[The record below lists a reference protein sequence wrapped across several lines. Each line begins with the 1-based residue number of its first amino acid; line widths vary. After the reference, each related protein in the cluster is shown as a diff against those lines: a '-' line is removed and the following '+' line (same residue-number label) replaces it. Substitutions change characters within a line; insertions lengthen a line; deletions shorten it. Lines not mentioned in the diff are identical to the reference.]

1 MIIVN
6 LTGGLGNQLFQYSF
20 ARYLARLN
28 KCELKLDVSSYKSY
42 EWHNYSLSPFNVD
55 EIFATPEE
63 CHYFKGT
70 GLTIFQKIH
79 RKIFNLNYLLVED
92 SFQFNPKYK
101 LWNSPGYVSGY
112 WQSEKYFKE
121 IESELRNQFSIL
133 IPASKKNQVI
143 IDQMQRENSVS
154 LHIRRGN
161 YVNVNHVNKIHG
173 TCSLNY
179 YNSAVAIIS
188 SKVTN
193 PKFYVFSD
201 DINWAKDN
209 LYLNFE
215 TIFVDINDSKTDYED
230 LRLMSNCKH
239 NIIANSTF
247 SWWGAWLNS
256 SNNKIVVSPNIWF
269 KDEELNSLTSSLIPE
284 EWYRI

>member
-20 ARYLARLN
+20 ARYLARIN
-28 KCELKLDVSSYKSY
+28 NCDLKLDVSSYENY
-42 EWHNYSLSPFNVD
+42 EWHNYSLSPFNID

-63 CHYFKGT
+63 CDYYKGT
-70 GLTIFQKIH
+70 GLTIINKIY
-79 RKIFNLNYLLVED
+79 RKLFKLNYFLVED

-101 LWNSPGYVSGY
+101 LWSSPVYISGY

-121 IESELRNQFSIL
+121 LESELRNQFRIL
-133 IPASKKNQVI
+133 IPASKKNQEF
-143 IDQMQRENSVS
+143 IDQMQLENSVS

-161 YVNVNHVNKIHG
+161 YVDVSHVNEVHG
-173 TCSLNY
+173 TCSMNY
-179 YNSAVAIIS
+179 YKSAVAIIA

-201 DINWAKDN
+201 DIEWAKDN
-209 LYLNFE
+209 LVLNFE

-230 LRLMSNCKH
+230 LRLMSTCKH
-239 NIIANSTF
+239 NITANSTF

-256 SNNKIVVSPNIWF
+256 SKNKIVVSPKIWF
-269 KDEELNSLTSSLIPE
+269 KDEDLNTLTSSLIPE